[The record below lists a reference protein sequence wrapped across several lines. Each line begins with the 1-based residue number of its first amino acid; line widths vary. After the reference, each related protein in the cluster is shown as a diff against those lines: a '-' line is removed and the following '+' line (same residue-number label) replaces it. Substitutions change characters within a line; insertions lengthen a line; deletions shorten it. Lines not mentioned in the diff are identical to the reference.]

1 MSAKNQAQNIKI
13 VPLAPKEQEDFFNCC
28 DKLYFSL
35 LQKYTSPP
43 LEQTIFSIQK
53 NKDRKS
59 VV

>member
-1 MSAKNQAQNIKI
+1 MSTKNQAQNIKI
-13 VPLAPKEQEDFFNCC
+13 VPLAPKEDFFNCC

-53 NKDRKS
+53 NNLNLK
-59 VV
+59 